1 MLIADGLRRLRMA
14 AGVFCVCVCASAPL
28 AGQTLSE
35 RLAAAD
41 PALGSQA
48 FVQCRVCHT
57 SIAGGG
63 TLVGPNLWNV
73 LGRNIASL
81 PGFDYSPA
89 LQGLKGI
96 WTYEA
101 LDAFL
106 ENPSTYAPGTRMV
119 FAGVKNSTIRADV
132 IAHLR
137 SLSDAPLPIPA
148 HKTPTSANTTGQAEK
163 APVESTDIFGD
174 DWPQGVGRNETG
186 FTCNACHSLAIVKQ
200 QGLSR
205 GDWDDL
211 LVWMVEEQGMPELA
225 PQTRDRVLDFL
236 AKNFGRDRK
245 LK

>member
-1 MLIADGLRRLRMA
+1 MLVAHDGLRRLRMA
-14 AGVFCVCVCASAPL
+14 AGVFLICASAPL

-35 RLAAAD
+35 RLASAD
-41 PALGSQA
+41 PVLGSQA

-57 SIAGGG
+57 SSAGGG

-73 LGRNIASL
+73 LGRQIASL
-81 PGFDYSPA
+81 PGFDYSSA
-89 LQGLKGI
+89 LQRVQGV
-96 WTYEA
+96 WSYEA

-106 ENPSTYAPGTRMV
+106 ENPTAFVPGTRMV

-137 SLSDAPLPIPA
+137 SLSDAPLPIPTQA
-148 HKTPTSANTTGQAEK
+148 TSTSLSTTGQAEK
-163 APVESTDIFGD
+163 PPVESIDAFGD

-186 FTCNACHSLAIVKQ
+186 FTCNSCHSLAIVKQ

-211 LVWMVEEQGMPELA
+211 LVWMVEEQGMPELS
-225 PQTRDRVLDFL
+225 PQARDRVLDFL
-236 AKNFGRDRK
+236 ARNFGRDRK